1 MADKFKVGDICI
13 IIGSDSFPEIIGTEV
28 TITGVP
34 TFLYNYVQNRM
45 WQGYPT
51 DLIHKGCPIF
61 PKEHNLRLKRK
72 KGEQKVF
79 DMFESLNVTKEKVEE
94 LV

>member
-13 IIGSDSFPEIIGTEV
+13 IIGSDSSPEIIGTEV
-28 TITGVP
+28 TITGAS
-34 TFLYNYVQNRM
+34 TFLYNPVQNRM

-51 DLIHKGCPIF
+51 NFLHKGDAIF

-72 KGEQKVF
+72 NGEQKVF
-79 DMFESLNVTKEKVEE
+79 DMFESLNVTKEKAEE